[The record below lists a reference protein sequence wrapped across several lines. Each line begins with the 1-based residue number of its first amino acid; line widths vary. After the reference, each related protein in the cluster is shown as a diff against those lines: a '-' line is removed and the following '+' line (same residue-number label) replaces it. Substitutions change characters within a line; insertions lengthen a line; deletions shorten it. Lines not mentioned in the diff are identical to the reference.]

1 MIFDCDGRSD
11 VRKGRGEERS
21 EKRRR
26 EEKGYIIRYFSDV
39 GERRDQACNIALSV
53 VVVVLGVEVVV
64 VEVVVVEEKEEE
76 VVGHSFITVAAASH
90 LFFFCS
96 FFLFIFF

>member
-26 EEKGYIIRYFSDV
+26 EEKEDTSSGI
-39 GERRDQACNIALSV
+39 SV
-53 VVVVLGVEVVV
+53 ML
-64 VEVVVVEEKEEE
+64 
-76 VVGHSFITVAAASH
+76 
-90 LFFFCS
+90 
-96 FFLFIFF
+96 